1 MVLIMNSKQMI
12 EQLVG
17 FNTVSRDSNLSLID
31 FVQNY
36 LNDHGVAST
45 RVVSDDGEKS
55 NLYATIGPLEEGGV
69 VLSGHTDVV
78 PVDGQDWHTD
88 PFLLTE
94 DNGRRYGRG
103 TCDMKGFI
111 GIALSL
117 VPDMKLL
124 RRPIH
129 LALSYDEEV
138 GCRGAPA
145 MIEQMVTDLPAP
157 EAVIVGEPTSMSVV
171 TGLKGIVGL
180 KTTVRGYETHSSQTN
195 RGVSAV
201 MNAARLV
208 SYLSAMA
215 ERLERDTPSDNGFNP
230 HHTSIHVG
238 VINGGTAMNIVSRH
252 CEFVWDVRNIPGDD
266 PDALIEEFEKYCKEE
281 VLPEMRQR
289 WSECFIQT
297 EVIARAPEF
306 SPKGSAALE
315 LVQAITGTQDTSRGA
330 YVAEAGQFQAAGF
343 PTVMCGPGSIDQAHQ
358 PDEFISLEQVAQGE
372 SFLRRLIQDL
382 ST

>member
-94 DNGRRYGRG
+94 DNGRLYGRG

-171 TGLKGIVGL
+171 TGHKGIVGL

-266 PDALIEEFEKYCKEE
+266 PDALIEEFEKY
-281 VLPEMRQR
+281 
-289 WSECFIQT
+289 
-297 EVIARAPEF
+297 
-306 SPKGSAALE
+306 
-315 LVQAITGTQDTSRGA
+315 
-330 YVAEAGQFQAAGF
+330 
-343 PTVMCGPGSIDQAHQ
+343 
-358 PDEFISLEQVAQGE
+358 
-372 SFLRRLIQDL
+372 
-382 ST
+382 

>member
-36 LNDHGVAST
+36 LDDHGVAST

-78 PVDGQDWHTD
+78 PVDGQDWQTD

-94 DNGRRYGRG
+94 DNGRLYGRG

-117 VPDMKLL
+117 VPQMRLL

-145 MIEQMVTDLPAP
+145 MIEQMVTNIPSP
-157 EAVIVGEPTSMSVV
+157 QAVIVGEPTSMSAV
-171 TGLKGIVGL
+171 TGHKGIVGL

-208 SYLSAMA
+208 GYLSAMA

-266 PDALIEEFEKYCKEE
+266 PDTLIEEFEKYCKEE
-281 VLPEMRQR
+281 VLPEMRQ
-289 WSECFIQT
+289 
-297 EVIARAPEF
+297 
-306 SPKGSAALE
+306 
-315 LVQAITGTQDTSRGA
+315 
-330 YVAEAGQFQAAGF
+330 
-343 PTVMCGPGSIDQAHQ
+343 
-358 PDEFISLEQVAQGE
+358 
-372 SFLRRLIQDL
+372 
-382 ST
+382 

>member
-36 LNDHGVAST
+36 LDDYGISST

-94 DNGRRYGRG
+94 DSGKLYGRG

-117 VPDMKLL
+117 VPDMKSLK
-124 RRPIH
+124 RPIH
-129 LALSYDEEV
+129 FALSYDEEI
-138 GCRGAPA
+138 GCRGAPS
-145 MIEQMVTDLPAP
+145 MIEEMVTGIPAP
-157 EAVIVGEPTSMSVV
+157 EAVIVGEPTSMGVV
-171 TGLKGIVGL
+171 TGHKGIVGL

-208 SYLSAMA
+208 SYLGSMA

-230 HHTSIHVG
+230 HNTSIHVG
-238 VINGGTAMNIVSRH
+238 GINGGTAMNIVSRH
-252 CEFVWDVRNIPGDD
+252 CEFVWDVRNIPGDN
-266 PDALIEEFEKYCKEE
+266 PDILIEEFEKYCKEE
-281 VLPEMRQR
+281 VLPEMRRR
-289 WSECFIQT
+289 WSDCFIRT

-306 SPKGSAALE
+306 APKTSAALE
-315 LVQAITGTQDTSRGA
+315 LVQAITGTQDTGRGA
-330 YVAEAGQFQAAGF
+330 YVAEAGLFQAAGF

>member
-1 MVLIMNSKQMI
+1 MI

-36 LNDHGVAST
+36 LDNYGIAST

-94 DNGRRYGRG
+94 DSGRLYGRG

-117 VPDMKLL
+117 VPDMKSLT
-124 RRPIH
+124 RPIH
-129 LALSYDEEV
+129 FALSYDEEI
-138 GCRGAPA
+138 GCRGAPS
-145 MIEQMVTDLPAP
+145 MIEEMVTGIPVP
-157 EAVIVGEPTSMSVV
+157 EAVIVGEPTSMGAV
-171 TGLKGIVGL
+171 TGHKGIVGL

-208 SYLSAMA
+208 SYLGSMA

-230 HHTSIHVG
+230 HNTSIHVG

-252 CEFVWDVRNIPGDD
+252 CEFVWDVRNIPGDN
-266 PDALIEEFEKYCKEE
+266 PDILIGEFEKYCKEE
-281 VLPEMRQR
+281 VLPEMRRR
-289 WSECFIQT
+289 WSDCFIRT

-306 SPKGSAALE
+306 APKTSAALE
-315 LVQAITGTQDTSRGA
+315 LVQAITGTQDTGRGA
-330 YVAEAGQFQAAGF
+330 YVAEAGLFQAAGF

-372 SFLRRLIQDL
+372 SFLRQLIQDL

>member
-1 MVLIMNSKQMI
+1 
-12 EQLVG
+12 
-17 FNTVSRDSNLSLID
+17 
-31 FVQNY
+31 
-36 LNDHGVAST
+36 
-45 RVVSDDGEKS
+45 
-55 NLYATIGPLEEGGV
+55 
-69 VLSGHTDVV
+69 
-78 PVDGQDWHTD
+78 
-88 PFLLTE
+88 
-94 DNGRRYGRG
+94 
-103 TCDMKGFI
+103 
-111 GIALSL
+111 
-117 VPDMKLL
+117 
-124 RRPIH
+124 
-129 LALSYDEEV
+129 
-138 GCRGAPA
+138 
-145 MIEQMVTDLPAP
+145 
-157 EAVIVGEPTSMSVV
+157 
-171 TGLKGIVGL
+171 
-180 KTTVRGYETHSSQTN
+180 
-195 RGVSAV
+195 
-201 MNAARLV
+201 
-208 SYLSAMA
+208 
-215 ERLERDTPSDNGFNP
+215 
-230 HHTSIHVG
+230 VG

-266 PDALIEEFEKYCKEE
+266 PDTLIGEFEKYCEEE

>member
-36 LNDHGVAST
+36 LDDYGISST

-94 DNGRRYGRG
+94 DSGKLYGRG

-117 VPDMKLL
+117 VPDMKSL

-129 LALSYDEEV
+129 FALSYDEEI
-138 GCRGAPA
+138 GCRGAPS
-145 MIEQMVTDLPAP
+145 MIEEMVTGIPAP
-157 EAVIVGEPTSMSVV
+157 EAVIVGEPTSMSAV
-171 TGLKGIVGL
+171 TGHKGIVGL

-208 SYLSAMA
+208 SYLGSMA

-230 HHTSIHVG
+230 HNTSIHVG
-238 VINGGTAMNIVSRH
+238 LINGGTAMNIVSRH
-252 CEFVWDVRNIPGDD
+252 CEFVWDVRNIPGDN
-266 PDALIEEFEKYCKEE
+266 PDILIEEFEKYCKEE
-281 VLPEMRQR
+281 VLPEMRRR
-289 WSECFIQT
+289 WSDCFIRT

-306 SPKGSAALE
+306 APKTSAALE
-315 LVQAITGTQDTSRGA
+315 LVQAITGTQDTGRGA
-330 YVAEAGQFQAAGF
+330 YVAEAGLFQAAGF

-372 SFLRRLIQDL
+372 SFLRQLIQDL

>member
-1 MVLIMNSKQMI
+1 MI

-36 LNDHGVAST
+36 LDDYGISST

-78 PVDGQDWHTD
+78 PIDGQDWHTD

-94 DNGRRYGRG
+94 DSGKLYGRG

-117 VPDMKLL
+117 VPDMKSL

-129 LALSYDEEV
+129 FALSYDEEI
-138 GCRGAPA
+138 GCRGAPS
-145 MIEQMVTDLPAP
+145 MIEEMVTGIPAP
-157 EAVIVGEPTSMSVV
+157 EAVIVGEPTSMGAV
-171 TGLKGIVGL
+171 TGHKGIVGL

-208 SYLSAMA
+208 SYLGSMA

-230 HHTSIHVG
+230 HNTSIHVG

-252 CEFVWDVRNIPGDD
+252 CEFVWDVRNIPGDN
-266 PDALIEEFEKYCKEE
+266 PDILIEEFEKYCKEE
-281 VLPEMRQR
+281 VLPEMRRR
-289 WSECFIQT
+289 WSDCFIRT

-306 SPKGSAALE
+306 APKISAALE
-315 LVQAITGTQDTSRGA
+315 LVQAITGVQDTGRGA
-330 YVAEAGQFQAAGF
+330 YVAEAGLFQAAGF

-358 PDEFISLEQVAQGE
+358 PDEFISLEQVVQGE

-382 ST
+382 SLIHI

>member
-1 MVLIMNSKQMI
+1 MT
-12 EQLVG
+12 G
-17 FNTVSRDSNLSLID
+17 
-31 FVQNY
+31 VQTCA
-36 LNDHGVAST
+36 LPIS
-45 RVVSDDGEKS
+45 
-55 NLYATIGPLEEGGV
+55 IGPLEEGGV

-78 PVDGQDWHTD
+78 PVDGQYWHTD

-94 DNGRRYGRG
+94 DNGRLYGRG

-157 EAVIVGEPTSMSVV
+157 KAVIVGEPTSMSVV
-171 TGLKGIVGL
+171 TGHKGIVGL

-266 PDALIEEFEKYCKEE
+266 PDTLIGEFEKYCKEE

-297 EVIARAPEF
+297 EVIRSEEHT
-306 SPKGSAALE
+306 SE
-315 LVQAITGTQDTSRGA
+315 LQSQ
-330 YVAEAGQFQAAGF
+330 
-343 PTVMCGPGSIDQAHQ
+343 
-358 PDEFISLEQVAQGE
+358 
-372 SFLRRLIQDL
+372 
-382 ST
+382 

>member
-36 LNDHGVAST
+36 LDDYGISST

-78 PVDGQDWHTD
+78 PIDGQDWHTD

-94 DNGRRYGRG
+94 DSGKLYGRG

-117 VPDMKLL
+117 VPDMKSL

-129 LALSYDEEV
+129 FALSYDEEI
-138 GCRGAPA
+138 GCRGAPS
-145 MIEQMVTDLPAP
+145 MIEEMVTGIPAP
-157 EAVIVGEPTSMSVV
+157 EAVIVGEPTSMGAV
-171 TGLKGIVGL
+171 TGHKGIVGL
-180 KTTVRGYETHSSQTN
+180 KTSVRGYETHSSQTN

-208 SYLSAMA
+208 SYLGSMA

-230 HHTSIHVG
+230 HNTSIHVG

-252 CEFVWDVRNIPGDD
+252 CEFVWDVRNIPGDN
-266 PDALIEEFEKYCKEE
+266 PDILIEEFEKYCKEE
-281 VLPEMRQR
+281 VLPEMRRR
-289 WSECFIQT
+289 WSDCFIRT

-306 SPKGSAALE
+306 APKTSAALE
-315 LVQAITGTQDTSRGA
+315 LVQAITGTQDTGRGA
-330 YVAEAGQFQAAGF
+330 YVAEAGLFQAAGF

>member
-1 MVLIMNSKQMI
+1 MI

-36 LNDHGVAST
+36 LDDHGIPSTLVA
-45 RVVSDDGEKS
+45 SDDGEKS
-55 NLYATIGPLEEGGV
+55 NLYAPVGPLEEGGV

-94 DNGRRYGRG
+94 DSGKLYGRG

-117 VPDMKLL
+117 VPDMKSL

-129 LALSYDEEV
+129 FALSYDEEI
-138 GCRGAPA
+138 GCRGAPS
-145 MIEQMVTDLPAP
+145 MIEEMVTGIPAP
-157 EAVIVGEPTSMSVV
+157 EAVIVGEPTSMGAV
-171 TGLKGIVGL
+171 TGHKGIVGL

-208 SYLSAMA
+208 SYLGAMA

-230 HHTSIHVG
+230 HNTSIHVG

-252 CEFVWDVRNIPGDD
+252 CEFVWDVRNIPGDN
-266 PDALIEEFEKYCKEE
+266 PDILIEEFEKYCKEE
-281 VLPEMRQR
+281 VLPEMRRR
-289 WSECFIQT
+289 WSDCFIRT

-306 SPKGSAALE
+306 APKTSAALE
-315 LVQAITGTQDTSRGA
+315 LVQAITGTQDTDRGA
-330 YVAEAGQFQAAGF
+330 YVAEAGLFQAAGF

-372 SFLRRLIQDL
+372 SFLRQLIQDL

>member
-1 MVLIMNSKQMI
+1 
-12 EQLVG
+12 
-17 FNTVSRDSNLSLID
+17 
-31 FVQNY
+31 
-36 LNDHGVAST
+36 
-45 RVVSDDGEKS
+45 
-55 NLYATIGPLEEGGV
+55 
-69 VLSGHTDVV
+69 
-78 PVDGQDWHTD
+78 
-88 PFLLTE
+88 
-94 DNGRRYGRG
+94 
-103 TCDMKGFI
+103 MKGFI

-117 VPDMKLL
+117 VPDMKSIK
-124 RRPIH
+124 RPIH
-129 LALSYDEEV
+129 FALSYDEEI
-138 GCRGAPA
+138 GCRGAPS
-145 MIEQMVTDLPAP
+145 MIEQMVTGIPAP
-157 EAVIVGEPTSMSVV
+157 EAVIVGEPTGMGVV
-171 TGLKGIVGL
+171 TGHKGIVGL

-208 SYLSAMA
+208 SYLGTMA

-230 HHTSIHVG
+230 HSTSIHVG

-266 PDALIEEFEKYCKEE
+266 PDVLIEEFEKYCKDE
-281 VLPEMRQR
+281 VLPEMRRR
-289 WSECFIQT
+289 WSDCFIQT

-306 SPKGSAALE
+306 APKTSAALE
-315 LVQAITGTQDTSRGA
+315 LVQAITGTQDTGRGA
-330 YVAEAGQFQAAGF
+330 YVAEAGLFQAAGF

>member
-36 LNDHGVAST
+36 LDDYGIPST

-94 DNGRRYGRG
+94 DSGKLYGRG

-117 VPDMKLL
+117 VPDMKSL

-129 LALSYDEEV
+129 FALSYDEEI
-138 GCRGAPA
+138 GCRGAPS
-145 MIEQMVTDLPAP
+145 MIEEMVTGVPAP
-157 EAVIVGEPTSMSVV
+157 EAVIVGEPTSMSAV
-171 TGLKGIVGL
+171 TGHKGIVGL

-208 SYLSAMA
+208 SYLGSMA

-230 HHTSIHVG
+230 HNTSIHVG

-252 CEFVWDVRNIPGDD
+252 CEFVWDVRNIPGDN
-266 PDALIEEFEKYCKEE
+266 PDVLIEEFEKYCKEE
-281 VLPEMRQR
+281 VLPEMRRR
-289 WSECFIQT
+289 WSDCFIRT

-306 SPKGSAALE
+306 APKTSAALE
-315 LVQAITGTQDTSRGA
+315 LVQAITGTQDTGRGA
-330 YVAEAGQFQAAGF
+330 YVAEAGLFQAAGF

-372 SFLRRLIQDL
+372 SFLRQLIQDL

>member
-36 LNDHGVAST
+36 LDDYGIPST

-94 DNGRRYGRG
+94 NAGRLYGRG

-117 VPDMKLL
+117 VPDMKSL

-129 LALSYDEEV
+129 FALSYDEEI
-138 GCRGAPA
+138 GCRGAPS
-145 MIEQMVTDLPAP
+145 MIEEMVTGIPAP
-157 EAVIVGEPTSMSVV
+157 EAVIVGEPTSMGAV
-171 TGLKGIVGL
+171 TGHKGIVGL

-208 SYLSAMA
+208 SYLGAMA

-230 HHTSIHVG
+230 HNTSIHVG

-266 PDALIEEFEKYCKEE
+266 PDVLIEEFEKYCKEE
-281 VLPEMRQR
+281 VLPEMRRR
-289 WSECFIQT
+289 WSDCFIQT

-306 SPKGSAALE
+306 APKTSAALA
-315 LVQAITGTQDTSRGA
+315 LVQAITGTQDTGRGA
-330 YVAEAGQFQAAGF
+330 YVAEAGLFQAAGF

>member
-36 LNDHGVAST
+36 LDDYDIPST

-94 DNGRRYGRG
+94 DSGKLYGRG

-117 VPDMKLL
+117 VPDMKSL

-129 LALSYDEEV
+129 FALSYDEEI
-138 GCRGAPA
+138 GCRGAPS
-145 MIEQMVTDLPAP
+145 MIEEMVTGIPAP
-157 EAVIVGEPTSMSVV
+157 EAVIVGEPTSMGVV
-171 TGLKGIVGL
+171 TGHKGIVGL

-208 SYLSAMA
+208 SYLGSMA
-215 ERLERDTPSDNGFNP
+215 ERLERDTPTDNGFNP
-230 HHTSIHVG
+230 HNTSIHVG

-252 CEFVWDVRNIPGDD
+252 CEFVWDVRNIPGDN
-266 PDALIEEFEKYCKEE
+266 PDVLIEAFEKYCKEE
-281 VLPEMRQR
+281 VLPEMRRR
-289 WSECFIQT
+289 WSDCFIRT

-306 SPKGSAALE
+306 APKTSAALE
-315 LVQAITGTQDTSRGA
+315 LVQAITGTQHTGRGA
-330 YVAEAGQFQAAGF
+330 YVAEAGLFQAAGF

-372 SFLRRLIQDL
+372 SFLRQLIQDL

>member
-36 LNDHGVAST
+36 LDDYGIPST

-94 DNGRRYGRG
+94 DSGKLYGRG

-117 VPDMKLL
+117 VPDMKSL

-129 LALSYDEEV
+129 FALSYDEEI
-138 GCRGAPA
+138 GCRGAPS
-145 MIEQMVTDLPAP
+145 MIEQMVAGIPTP
-157 EAVIVGEPTSMSVV
+157 EAVIV
-171 TGLKGIVGL
+171 
-180 KTTVRGYETHSSQTN
+180 
-195 RGVSAV
+195 
-201 MNAARLV
+201 
-208 SYLSAMA
+208 
-215 ERLERDTPSDNGFNP
+215 
-230 HHTSIHVG
+230 
-238 VINGGTAMNIVSRH
+238 
-252 CEFVWDVRNIPGDD
+252 
-266 PDALIEEFEKYCKEE
+266 
-281 VLPEMRQR
+281 
-289 WSECFIQT
+289 
-297 EVIARAPEF
+297 
-306 SPKGSAALE
+306 
-315 LVQAITGTQDTSRGA
+315 
-330 YVAEAGQFQAAGF
+330 
-343 PTVMCGPGSIDQAHQ
+343 
-358 PDEFISLEQVAQGE
+358 
-372 SFLRRLIQDL
+372 
-382 ST
+382 